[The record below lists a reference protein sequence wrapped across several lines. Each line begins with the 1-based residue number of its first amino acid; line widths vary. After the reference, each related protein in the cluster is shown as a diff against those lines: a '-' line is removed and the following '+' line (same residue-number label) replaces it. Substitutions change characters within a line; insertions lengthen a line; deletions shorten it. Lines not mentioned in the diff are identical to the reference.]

1 MQEELIKDIKTL
13 LNDLNL
19 PEDSGVREIIIA
31 IGSMSKALERFRDI
45 AIAADKRADESENK
59 LKLINEKVG
68 IIINN
73 IEVGNNEWRKKY
85 LNEVP

>member
-1 MQEELIKDIKTL
+1 MQEELIKDIKII

-45 AIAADKRADESENK
+45 AIAADKRADKAERKFQEMKNK
-59 LKLINEKVG
+59 ITALIKKLGGDI
-68 IIINN
+68 
-73 IEVGNNEWRKKY
+73 
-85 LNEVP
+85 